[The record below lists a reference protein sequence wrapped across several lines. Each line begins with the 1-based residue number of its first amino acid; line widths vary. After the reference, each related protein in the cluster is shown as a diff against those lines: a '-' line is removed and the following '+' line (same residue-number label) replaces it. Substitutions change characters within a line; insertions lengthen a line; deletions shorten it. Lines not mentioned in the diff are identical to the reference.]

1 MAACYETQRLVKFPF
16 LETLQR
22 LHEETKLFCLW
33 EESIYF
39 KGKSF
44 AASWSLLGI
53 GKVLW
58 IQSSVCVSSFLTA
71 FDLTRYWVAKAEH
84 ICSGECGGLRWIET
98 RGETLGIITLCAG
111 PESKSHVRRV
121 EICFVW
127 DLHTMTCCTVNPRK
141 LQWLFASLRSHFSDG
156 FFGFPYSFY
165 CESIQWAF
173 TKLRRCLKFS
183 FAWFMY
189 VSISLEDAI
198 LWWSPK
204 IVARSNWKVQN
215 YF

>member
-1 MAACYETQRLVKFPF
+1 MIWLAWLPYGGSCCSRKAIAYQACMAACYETQRLVKFPF

-53 GKVLW
+53 GKGLW

-84 ICSGECGGLRWIET
+84 ICSWECGGLRWIET
-98 RGETLGIITLCAG
+98 RGENSRNYNTVCRTWIKKPCQASWNLFCLRLAYDDVLYC
-111 PESKSHVRRV
+111 KSAQTTVVVR
-121 EICFVW
+121 
-127 DLHTMTCCTVNPRK
+127 
-141 LQWLFASLRSHFSDG
+141 
-156 FFGFPYSFY
+156 
-165 CESIQWAF
+165 
-173 TKLRRCLKFS
+173 
-183 FAWFMY
+183 
-189 VSISLEDAI
+189 
-198 LWWSPK
+198 
-204 IVARSNWKVQN
+204 
-215 YF
+215 